1 MGDTFGIGKV
11 MESIKQ
17 STTDALLEI
26 KPDQLTDHAEERLM
40 SIRAFRR
47 EISACLEPILEQV
60 EAVKAKFTGRAY
72 IEDQQ
77 EQQSID

>member
-1 MGDTFGIGKV
+1 MGDTFGINKV

-26 KPDQLTDHAEERLM
+26 KPDELTDHAEERLK

-47 EISACLEPILEQV
+47 EINSCLEPILDQV

-72 IEDQQ
+72 NEDHQ
-77 EQQSID
+77 EQ

>member
-1 MGDTFGIGKV
+1 MGDAFGISKV

-26 KPDQLTDHAEERLM
+26 KPDELTGQAEERLK

-47 EISACLEPILEQV
+47 EINESLEPILEQV
-60 EAVKAKFTGRAY
+60 EAVKAKFSGRAY
-72 IEDQQ
+72 NED
-77 EQQSID
+77 

>member
-17 STTDALLEI
+17 STTDALTEI
-26 KPDQLTDHAEERLM
+26 KPDELTDHAEERLK

-47 EISACLEPILEQV
+47 EINACLEPILEQV
-60 EAVKAKFTGRAY
+60 ESVKQKFTGRSFNDNQ
-72 IEDQQ
+72 E
-77 EQQSID
+77 EQQSVD